1 MITIASYTWLAF
13 VPVALAILIFA
24 ICLILWQADFVFA
37 SGILGW
43 GFVIA
48 VLLLWGFGVLPLTGY
63 YDQSSSTIHVQIQI
77 MQPGQNELPATFPA
91 QEPAP

>member
-1 MITIASYTWLAF
+1 
-13 VPVALAILIFA
+13 VPVALAILIFVL
-24 ICLILWQADFVFA
+24 CLILWQADFVFA
-37 SGILGW
+37 SGILAW

-48 VLLLWGFGVLPLTGY
+48 VLLLWGFGVLPLAGH
-63 YDQSSSTIHVQIQI
+63 YDVATSTIHVQIQI